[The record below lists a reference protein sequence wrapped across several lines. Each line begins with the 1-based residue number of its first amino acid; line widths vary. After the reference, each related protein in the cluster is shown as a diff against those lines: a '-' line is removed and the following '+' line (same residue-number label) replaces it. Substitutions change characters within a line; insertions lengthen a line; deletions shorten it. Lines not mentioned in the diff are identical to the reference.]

1 MNELDLLLNELTE
14 AAQHFMDLVNDLRS
28 MFTTKEEPVEEE
40 KTISFTELRALCA
53 NKSRAGHTEEIKAMI
68 QDTGANR
75 LSEVEPNR
83 YGELYQRVEALR

>member
-83 YGELYQRVEALR
+83 YCELYQRVEALR

>member
-83 YGELYQRVEALR
+83 YGELYKRVEALR

>member
-40 KTISFTELRALCA
+40 KPISFTELRALCA
-53 NKSRAGHTEEIKAMI
+53 NKSIAGHTEEIKAMI

-83 YGELYQRVEALR
+83 YRELYQRVEALR

>member
-40 KTISFTELRALCA
+40 KTISFTELRRFVPTSPELDTQ
-53 NKSRAGHTEEIKAMI
+53 KRSR
-68 QDTGANR
+68 R
-75 LSEVEPNR
+75 
-83 YGELYQRVEALR
+83 